1 MIYTLLILFYFG
13 LPVLIILLTL
23 RNKHAEKIGAVIISY
38 IIGLLVGNL
47 GLIPPEYSEFQDFL
61 LQLSVAIAVPL
72 LLFSSNLKLWSKL
85 IGKTFL
91 SMLLGLVSIIFVIY
105 VGYFIFKGK
114 IENIWQISGLLVG
127 LYSGGDPN
135 LASLKTALGV
145 NQNTFIVVHVSD
157 LAFGAFFLFFILS
170 IGQKTFEL
178 VLPKFSLSKKIDLDR
193 FDKDLSEF
201 HDFNGF
207 FRKSNIK
214 DLVIALLLS
223 LIIVGFSFWGGSIS
237 IKFSSVL
244 TTLFITSLALGASFI
259 KKIRDFKKSFQLGVY
274 FILVFSLIVSSMA
287 DFTQIFKISSLYI
300 LLYVIFSVMGSII
313 IHTLLSKLFKVDADT
328 MIITSIAL
336 VYSVPFIPVVAGALK
351 NKYIIISGII
361 IGLLGY
367 AIGNYLGIFVAYS
380 LK

>member
-1 MIYTLLILFYFG
+1 MVYTLLVLFYFG
-13 LPVLIILLTL
+13 LPVLIILFTL
-23 RNKHAEKIGAVIISY
+23 RNKGAEKIGAVIISY
-38 IIGLLVGNL
+38 VIGLIVGNI
-47 GLIPPEYSEFQDFL
+47 GLIPPKYLEFQNFL
-61 LQLSVAIAVPL
+61 LQFSVAIAVPL

-91 SMLLGLVSIIFVIY
+91 SMLLGLVSVVLVVY

-135 LASLKTALGV
+135 LASLKTALDV

-157 LAFGAFFLFFILS
+157 LAFGVFFLLFILS

-178 VLPKFSLSKKIDLDR
+178 FLPKFSLSKKMNLDK
-193 FDKDLSEF
+193 FDKDLSGF
-201 HDFNGF
+201 HDFKGF

-223 LIIVGFSFWGGSIS
+223 IVIVGIAFWGGSIS
-237 IKFSSVL
+237 IKYSSVL
-244 TTLFITSLALGASFI
+244 TILFITSLALGASFI
-259 KKIRDFKKSFQLGVY
+259 KKIRDLKKSFQLGIY

-287 DFTQIFKISSLYI
+287 DFTQIFKFSSLYI

-313 IHTLLSKLFKVDADT
+313 IHTLLSKIFKVDADT

-361 IGLLGY
+361 IGLIGY